1 MCILCEILGRK
12 HVERV
17 EPQEGMRGYNEELEM
32 HFEIYDKQENF
43 HRIHANNGEWY
54 ANRSDKITVL
64 LS

>member
-1 MCILCEILGRK
+1 MCILCEIFGRK

-43 HRIHANNGEWY
+43 HRIHANDGEWY
-54 ANRSDKITVL
+54 AIRSDKITVL

>member
-1 MCILCEILGRK
+1 MCILCEIFGRK

-17 EPQEGMRGYNEELEM
+17 EPQEGMRGYNEELKM

-43 HRIHANNGEWY
+43 HRIHANDGEWY
-54 ANRSDKITVL
+54 VIRSDKIKVL

>member
-1 MCILCEILGRK
+1 MCILCEIFGRK

-17 EPQEGMRGYNEELEM
+17 EPQEGMRGYNDELKI
-32 HFEIYDKQENF
+32 HFEIHDKQENF

-54 ANRSDKITVL
+54 AIRSDKIKVL

>member
-12 HVERV
+12 HVQRV
-17 EPQEGMRGYNEELEM
+17 EPQEGMRGYNKELEM
-32 HFEIYDKQENF
+32 YFEIHDKQENF

-54 ANRSDKITVL
+54 AIRSDKIKVL

>member
-1 MCILCEILGRK
+1 MCILCEILGRN

-17 EPQEGMRGYNEELEM
+17 EPQEGMRGYNKELEM
-32 HFEIYDKQENF
+32 YFEVHDKQENF

-54 ANRSDKITVL
+54 AIRSDKIKVL

>member
-1 MCILCEILGRK
+1 MCILCEIFGLK

-17 EPQEGMRGYNEELEM
+17 EPQVGMRGYNEELGI
-32 HFEIYDKQENF
+32 HFEIHDNHENF

-54 ANRSDKITVL
+54 AIRSDKIKVL

>member
-1 MCILCEILGRK
+1 MCILCEIFGRK

-17 EPQEGMRGYNEELEM
+17 EPQEGMRGYNKELEM
-32 HFEIYDKQENF
+32 YFEIHDKLENF

-54 ANRSDKITVL
+54 AIRSDKIKVL

>member
-1 MCILCEILGRK
+1 MCFLCEIFGLK

-32 HFEIYDKQENF
+32 RFEIHDKYENF

-54 ANRSDKITVL
+54 AIRSDKIKVL

>member
-17 EPQEGMRGYNEELEM
+17 EPQEGMRGYNEEHGM
-32 HFEIYDKQENF
+32 HFEIHDKQENF

-54 ANRSDKITVL
+54 AIRSDKIKVL

>member
-1 MCILCEILGRK
+1 MCILCEMLGRK

-17 EPQEGMRGYNEELEM
+17 EPQGGMRGYNEELGM

-43 HRIHANNGEWY
+43 HRIHANDGEWY
-54 ANRSDKITVL
+54 AIRSDKIKVL

>member
-1 MCILCEILGRK
+1 MCILCELLGRK

-17 EPQEGMRGYNEELEM
+17 EPQEGMRGYNEEFKM

-43 HRIHANNGEWY
+43 HRIHANDGEWY
-54 ANRSDKITVL
+54 AIRSDKIKVL

>member
-17 EPQEGMRGYNEELEM
+17 EPQEGMRGYNEDLDM

-54 ANRSDKITVL
+54 AIRSDKIKVL

>member
-1 MCILCEILGRK
+1 MCILCIALGLK

-17 EPQEGMRGYNEELEM
+17 EPQEGMRGYNEELGM
-32 HFEIYDKQENF
+32 RFEVHDKQENF

-54 ANRSDKITVL
+54 AIRSDKIKVL